1 MVTKLTWFSIC
12 RAVCGGERFG
22 SAGVDVPLRPLQI
35 KLRHINYVIDHYLI
49 SSSDASQVV
58 DIFVHGDLVAKRD
71 GDWSS
76 SMTRDGEFRNETNS
90 FFDEEFK
97 SFFFSS
103 SSDLF

>member
-1 MVTKLTWFSIC
+1 MRYDS
-12 RAVCGGERFG
+12 
-22 SAGVDVPLRPLQI
+22 
-35 KLRHINYVIDHYLI
+35 YLI

-76 SMTRDGEFRNETNS
+76 SITRDGEFRNETNS

-103 SSDLF
+103 SSDFIMIKIS